1 MLPKL
6 IQLGYLGGALSKNSI
21 SSGVCISHATS
32 KKMSQNDPPWA
43 LLTLSPGIVPIG
55 TLSEPIGTQRDPIGT
70 LFGRSGHIS
79 ASGWSKVKGR
89 GLGNQPLALK
99 PTPPHL
105 GSPVKL
111 NRAAQGVL
119 GATSSAHIS
128 GVWAGIWAWTTTK
141 PPYDVAR
148 GVLGGLRRAEGSF
161 SLSFLLV
168 A

>member
-1 MLPKL
+1 MG
-6 IQLGYLGGALSKNSI
+6 Q
-21 SSGVCISHATS
+21 
-32 KKMSQNDPPWA
+32 
-43 LLTLSPGIVPIG
+43 
-55 TLSEPIGTQRDPIGT
+55 
-70 LFGRSGHIS
+70 SGHIS
-79 ASGWSKVKGR
+79 TSGCSEKQGG
-89 GLGNQPLALK
+89 GLGNQPLAPK
-99 PTPPHL
+99 STPLHL

-148 GVLGGLRRAEGSF
+148 GVLGGQRRAEGSF